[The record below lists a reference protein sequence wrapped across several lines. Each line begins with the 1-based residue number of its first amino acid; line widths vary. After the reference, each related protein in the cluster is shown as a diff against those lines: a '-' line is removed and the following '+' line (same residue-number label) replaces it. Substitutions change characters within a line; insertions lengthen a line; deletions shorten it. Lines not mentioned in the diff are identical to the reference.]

1 MPKLRKQ
8 LTATYSSCSRIWII
22 HHRPT
27 LAGDCFN
34 PLIFDKKNNLLQTLV
49 KDNACVVCEFN
60 GNNMSNRIETLL
72 NDELLSEMFGN
83 DEIKLI
89 EEK

>member
-1 MPKLRKQ
+1 
-8 LTATYSSCSRIWII
+8 
-22 HHRPT
+22 
-27 LAGDCFN
+27 
-34 PLIFDKKNNLLQTLV
+34 
-49 KDNACVVCEFN
+49 
-60 GNNMSNRIETLL
+60 MSNRIETLL

>member
-1 MPKLRKQ
+1 
-8 LTATYSSCSRIWII
+8 
-22 HHRPT
+22 
-27 LAGDCFN
+27 
-34 PLIFDKKNNLLQTLV
+34 
-49 KDNACVVCEFN
+49 
-60 GNNMSNRIETLL
+60 MSNRIETSL

>member
-1 MPKLRKQ
+1 MQQDMNHSPQTHLRPGI
-8 LTATYSSCSRIWII
+8 ASI
-22 HHRPT
+22 H
-27 LAGDCFN
+27 DFWQ
-34 PLIFDKKNNLLQTLV
+34 KNNTLQTLV

-60 GNNMSNRIETLL
+60 GNNMSNRIETSL

>member
-1 MPKLRKQ
+1 

-27 LAGDCFN
+27 WGQELLQATDFWQ
-34 PLIFDKKNNLLQTLV
+34 KNNTLQTLV

-60 GNNMSNRIETLL
+60 GNNMSNRIETSL